1 MGREA
6 ASSHGQ
12 EIRGGRVDPQGRRDW
27 RARRCKNFINEYITA
42 RSDIKP
48 RSVNRLEAAGKKLV
62 ECFGPDRRMKE
73 FTVGDADSFRV
84 WLLGQGFAENT
95 VRRLCGRAKQFFK
108 AAVRRKLIPEN
119 PFGDLVSAVRGNP
132 SRFYFVTQEEA
143 TKVLDACP
151 DAEWRLLFALS
162 RYGGLRCPSEHLSL
176 RWGDVD
182 WANNR
187 VRVPSPKTEHIEGK
201 ESRMIPMFPE
211 LKPYL
216 EEAFEQ
222 AAPGTEFVI
231 NRYRSCNANLR
242 TQLMRIIKR
251 AGLKPWAKPFQNLRS
266 TRETELMEKFPAHV
280 VCGWIG
286 NSEAI
291 ALKHYLQ
298 VTDDHFERAVR
309 GEAEIGPEVAPTVT
323 NTGSAK
329 SGAACARRGEQR
341 AAGGSDHQRKS
352 PGIAGACDF
361 LRYSEHLFSTPT
373 GSRTPVF
380 GLRIRRPGPL
390 DDGGL
395 WRPRADWFGE
405 IPAATISW
413 LSAARRPKLSWY
425 LKARS
430 LSTRGSP
437 LLRLGSLA
445 TVSWSLVAAAVWM
458 VPGRPAVGHCGTNL
472 ARSETSESPPAAG
485 GRSARADQGPH
496 FAVEGVALGP

>member
-1 MGREA
+1 MAKRFA
-6 ASSHGQ
+6 AVGLIPKADALAGPTLQ
-12 EIRGGRVDPQGRRDW
+12 
-27 RARRCKNFINEYITA
+27 NFINDYITA

-73 FTVGDADSFRV
+73 FTIGDADSFRL
-84 WLLGQGFAENT
+84 WLVGQAFAENT
-95 VRRLCGRAKQFFK
+95 VRRLCGRAKQFFR

-143 TKVLDACP
+143 TKVLDSCP

-162 RYGGLRCPSEHLSL
+162 RYGGLRCPSEHLSM

-251 AGLKPWAKPFQNLRS
+251 AGLKPWPKPFQNLRS

-309 GEAEIGPEVAPTVT
+309 GEAEIGPEVAPTPT
-323 NTGSAK
+323 NP
-329 SGAACARRGEQR
+329 AAQKVAQH
-341 AAGGSDHQRKS
+341 AHAGGSSEQHAAQTTNAKA
-352 PGIAGACDF
+352 PG
-361 LRYSEHLFSTPT
+361 L
-373 GSRTPVF
+373 
-380 GLRIRRPGPL
+380 PGPATFC
-390 DDGGL
+390 DIVNTCSVP
-395 WRPRADWFGE
+395 PRG
-405 IPAATISW
+405 
-413 LSAARRPKLSWY
+413 
-425 LKARS
+425 
-430 LSTRGSP
+430 
-437 LLRLGSLA
+437 
-445 TVSWSLVAAAVWM
+445 
-458 VPGRPAVGHCGTNL
+458 
-472 ARSETSESPPAAG
+472 
-485 GRSARADQGPH
+485 
-496 FAVEGVALGP
+496 VEPRFSD

>member
-1 MGREA
+1 M
-6 ASSHGQ
+6 AS
-12 EIRGGRVDPQGRRDW
+12 IANDPNGRRRILFMAPDG
-27 RARRCKNFINEYITA
+27 RRPAIRLGKVSQRTAESVKYRVEQLLECKMLNRPMEPDLAQWVAKLHPRMAKRFAAVGLIAMPSESLGPTLKNFITEYIAA
-42 RSDIKP
+42 RNDIKP
-48 RSVNRLEAAGKKLV
+48 RSTNRLESAGVKLV
-62 ECFGPDRRMKE
+62 ECFGPDRPLND

-84 WLLGQGFAENT
+84 WLIGQGFAENT
-95 VRRLCGRAKQFFK
+95 VRRLCGRAKQFFR

-143 TKVLDACP
+143 TKVLDSCP

-162 RYGGLRCPSEHLSL
+162 RYGGLRCPSEHLSM

-251 AGLKPWAKPFQNLRS
+251 AGLKPWPKPFQNLRS

-309 GEAEIGPEVAPTVT
+309 GEVEIGPEVAPTVANTPT
-323 NTGSAK
+323 NSAAQK
-329 SGAACARRGEQR
+329 VAQHAH
-341 AAGGSDHQRKS
+341 AGGSSEQHAAQTTNAKA
-352 PGIAGACDF
+352 PG
-361 LRYSEHLFSTPT
+361 L
-373 GSRTPVF
+373 
-380 GLRIRRPGPL
+380 PGPATSC
-390 DDGGL
+390 DIVNTCSVP
-395 WRPRADWFGE
+395 PRG
-405 IPAATISW
+405 
-413 LSAARRPKLSWY
+413 
-425 LKARS
+425 
-430 LSTRGSP
+430 
-437 LLRLGSLA
+437 
-445 TVSWSLVAAAVWM
+445 
-458 VPGRPAVGHCGTNL
+458 
-472 ARSETSESPPAAG
+472 
-485 GRSARADQGPH
+485 
-496 FAVEGVALGP
+496 VEPRFSD